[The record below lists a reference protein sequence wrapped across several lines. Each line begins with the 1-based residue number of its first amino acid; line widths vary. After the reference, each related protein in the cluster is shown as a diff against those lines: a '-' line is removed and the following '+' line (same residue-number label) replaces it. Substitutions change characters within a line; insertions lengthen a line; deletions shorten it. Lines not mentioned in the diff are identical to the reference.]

1 MVRILVGGLITILLA
16 GLSTPSLASDIVGSG
31 GIGARGGTLLFVKDA
46 QIKEDAQPRLS
57 GDAVFSYVWSDHM
70 TFDLTVGY
78 GWNRLTTGNINYYL
92 VTATPLT
99 LGARLFLRD
108 GKSWRPYVAGGG
120 GMYVWSI
127 LSRDLGAA
135 KDPVTFERLRRARPG
150 IHGLLGME
158 RRMGKHIS
166 MTGDAG
172 YHYIFAK
179 DTDNFPSGFN
189 GNKAYAQVRLGVT
202 FYFSLSE
209 RIDTGLPE

>member
-1 MVRILVGGLITILLA
+1 MTILLA
-16 GLSTPSLASDIVGSG
+16 GLSTSSSASDIVGSG
-31 GIGARGGTLLFVKDA
+31 GIGARGGTLLFTQDA

-57 GDAVFSYVWSDHM
+57 GDAVFSYVWSDHL
-70 TFDLTVGY
+70 TFDVTVGY
-78 GWNRLTTGNINYYL
+78 GWNRLTTGDTNYYV

-99 LGARLFLRD
+99 LGARFFLRD
-108 GKSWRPYVAGGG
+108 GRSWRPYVAGGG

-127 LSRDLGAA
+127 LTRDLGAA
-135 KDPVTFERLRRARPG
+135 KDPLTFERLRRARPG
-150 IHGLLGME
+150 MHGLLGVE

-166 MTGDAG
+166 MTGDLG
-172 YHYIFAK
+172 YHYIFAE

-189 GNKAYAQVRLGVT
+189 GNKAYAQARLGVT